1 MKMNEIL
8 HANIFFIIASIATVC
23 FSVLICFVLYQV
35 IKIMQV
41 VRSILE
47 RIESGS
53 EVLASDLAHI
63 RMFFAEGSLF
73 SSLLGMFGI
82 IPKTPRAN
90 RKKRRNS
97 IENKDDDIT

>member
-1 MKMNEIL
+1 MNEIL
-8 HANIFFIIASIATVC
+8 HANIFFVIASLATVC

-41 VRSILE
+41 VRLILE

-63 RMFFAEGSLF
+63 RMFFAEGGFF
-73 SSLLGMFGI
+73 SSLLGMFGFG
-82 IPKTPRAN
+82 PKNSRSPK
-90 RKKRRNS
+90 RKKRDI
-97 IENKDDDIT
+97 IEVED